1 MTRTGDGHDPAAQP
15 HRGLSRR
22 SLLSLAGLGAAGVGA
37 GVAVGVTEAMASD
50 SGPVDPNE
58 LLVAFHGRHQAGIAT
73 AVQSNL
79 HFASFDV
86 TASDRA
92 ALVGLLKDWTS
103 AARDLTAGRR
113 VGGPG
118 LPPGGRLAPPTDTGE
133 ARGLPASRLTL
144 TVGFGPSLFDDRY
157 GLQALRPQP
166 LVDLPKF
173 PGDALDPARS
183 GGDLCVQACADDPQV
198 AVHAIRNLSRIAA
211 GRAAV
216 RWAQL
221 GFGKASSTDTTGP
234 TPRNL
239 FGFKDGTANV
249 LGNDSAALDKHVWAA
264 TDDDEAAHWM
274 AGGSYLVSR
283 RIRMTVETWDRGS
296 LDDQELIIGRTK
308 RVGAPLGEKNE
319 RDPIHP
325 SRLPADSHVALAHP
339 SHFDGA
345 RLLRRGFNFVDGA
358 DGFGHLDAGLFFL
371 AYQRDPRKAFVP
383 IQLALAR
390 GDAMNEYVR
399 HTGSAIWACPPGV
412 RSNGW
417 WGETLFASP

>member
-1 MTRTGDGHDPAAQP
+1 MTEPDDGQDPAAQP
-15 HRGLSRR
+15 RRGLSRR
-22 SLLSLAGLGAAGVGA
+22 ALLSLAGLGAAGVGA
-37 GVAVGVTEAMASD
+37 GVAVGVTEAMAAD
-50 SGPVDPNE
+50 SGGPDPNQ
-58 LLVAFHGRHQAGIAT
+58 LLVPFHGRHQAGIAT

-86 TASDRA
+86 TATDRA
-92 ALVGLLKDWTS
+92 ALIDLLKDWTS

-133 ARGLPASRLTL
+133 ARGLAASRLTL
-144 TVGFGPSLFDDRY
+144 TIGFGPSLFDDRY

-173 PGDALDPARS
+173 PGDTLDPARC

-221 GFGKASSTDTTGP
+221 GFGKASATDTAGP

-249 LGNDSAALDKHVWAA
+249 LGTDATALDKHVWAA
-264 TDDDEAAHWM
+264 RDDDAAAQWM

-283 RIRMTVETWDRGS
+283 RIRMIIETWDRGS
-296 LDDQELIIGRTK
+296 LVDQEQIIGRTK
-308 RVGAPLGEKNE
+308 RVGAPLGEKSE
-319 RDPIHP
+319 RAPIHP
-325 SRLPADSHVALAHP
+325 NRLPADSHVALAHP
-339 SHFDGA
+339 SQFDGV

-358 DGFGHLDAGLFFL
+358 DGFGHLEAGLFFL
-371 AYQRDPRKAFVP
+371 AYQRDPRTGFVP

-412 RSNGW
+412 RSDGW
-417 WGETLFASP
+417 WGETLFDAS